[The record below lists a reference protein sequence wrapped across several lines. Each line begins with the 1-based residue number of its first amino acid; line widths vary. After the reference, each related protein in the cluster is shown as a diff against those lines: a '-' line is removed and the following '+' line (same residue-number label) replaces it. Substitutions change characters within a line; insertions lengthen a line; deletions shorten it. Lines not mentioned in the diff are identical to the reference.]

1 MSVSINVLDGTS
13 YVVEARLKVV
23 AWVGVGVG
31 INVLDRTSYV
41 VEITLGYWCFNG
53 FVAQL
58 VLLAVVVVEHSAL
71 EVDRGGIESNGGA
84 FTGEAIHNGPKLLHL
99 HRSHP
104 NTWGC
109 LPSAFEIVVAW
120 SLQGQ
125 IAFFTCQES
134 LTGLKV
140 GNKRQ
145 TFIPDV
151 PVWSFCFT
159 GMFARSG
166 SCNLRFTVEI
176 CNVLKLKIAQD
187 KCQMHL

>member
-1 MSVSINVLDGTS
+1 MGRLTS
-13 YVVEARLKVV
+13 WRLG
-23 AWVGVGVG
+23 WRLWLGLGVGIS

-53 FVAQL
+53 FVAL
-58 VLLAVVVVEHSAL
+58 VNLFSLAVVVVEHSAL

-84 FTGEAIHNGPKLLHL
+84 FGGEAIHNGPKLLHL

-104 NTWGC
+104 NTWGS

-125 IAFFTCQES
+125 IAFFTCRGVAHRFEGGKQAANLYSWCSS
-134 LTGLKV
+134 LIFLFYWYVCTLMHA
-140 GNKRQ
+140 
-145 TFIPDV
+145 
-151 PVWSFCFT
+151 PVHATYVSL
-159 GMFARSG
+159 S
-166 SCNLRFTVEI
+166 I

-187 KCQMHL
+187 KC